1 MNKSFPENDY
11 VTKKEFS
18 PVAKEVKETVKELKK
33 TTKELKETTKE
44 VKEIRRILNPMRISI
59 LNMEAKMNMY
69 SDMYEINNW
78 NNTKLANR
86 VNRIEKHIGVT
97 PSEEFLI
104 SGL

>member
-18 PVAKEVKETVKELKK
+18 PVA
-33 TTKELKETTKE
+33 KE

-86 VNRIEKHIGVT
+86 VNKLEKHTGIT